1 MSKIAANY
9 RMIKQRAIFIK
20 IKQSTIKI
28 QKNIR
33 FYLTMAAYFRLKN
46 CREVTQYIFE
56 RAWKNIEDKKAIM
69 IQKQWKGYKVRIKF
83 KKVM

>member
-1 MSKIAANY
+1 
-9 RMIKQRAIFIK
+9 
-20 IKQSTIKI
+20 
-28 QKNIR
+28 
-33 FYLTMAAYFRLKN
+33 MAAYFRLKN

-69 IQKQWKGYKVRIKF
+69 IQKHWKGYKVRIKF

>member
-1 MSKIAANY
+1 
-9 RMIKQRAIFIK
+9 MIKQRAIFRK
-20 IKQSTIKI
+20 IKQNTIKI

-56 RAWKNIEDKKAIM
+56 RAWKQIEDQKANM
-69 IQKQWKGYKVRIKF
+69 IQKHWKGYKVRTKF
-83 KKVM
+83 KKVML